1 MFEPATLGDIYE
13 TYKLNAICNDC
24 GRCREL
30 EVAWLMDRYGDNFE
44 VPRLTKMVKCSEC
57 GSEHGCAVQLGLLDS
72 DNEI

>member
-1 MFEPATLGDIYE
+1 MFEPATLRDIYE
-13 TYKLNAICNDC
+13 TYRLNAICNDC

-30 EVAWLMDRYGDNFE
+30 EVAGLMDRYGDNFE